1 MRFSSPK
8 RRQGIRDHGNIA
20 MLVGFLLGPDDN
32 CIDVGANHGYVL
44 ERAVHAAPLGHHV
57 AYEPIPQLAEQLRRR
72 FPSADVRNAA
82 VSDAAGV
89 MPFHF
94 VRTEDGLSGLH
105 NVDFDG
111 RNEVETLDVPVEV
124 LDQALPT
131 GYVPRLIKIDVEGA
145 EYGVVSGAIETIRE
159 HQPAVMFEFWP
170 EAAATYGV
178 SASQMYDLVCDR
190 AGLRL
195 FDMDANGPYG
205 RDEFERVTA
214 EGVRENF
221 LAHR

>member
-1 MRFSSPK
+1 M
-8 RRQGIRDHGNIA
+8 
-20 MLVGFLLGPDDN
+20 
-32 CIDVGANHGYVL
+32 
-44 ERAVHAAPLGHHV
+44 
-57 AYEPIPQLAEQLRRR
+57 
-72 FPSADVRNAA
+72 
-82 VSDAAGV
+82 
-89 MPFHF
+89 
-94 VRTEDGLSGLH
+94 
-105 NVDFDG
+105 G

>member
-1 MRFSSPK
+1 MQPRRVVRRAAAAIGVEDYVDGVRYALSSPK

-94 VRTEDGLSGLH
+94 VRTEDGLSGFH

-111 RNEVETLDVPVEV
+111 TQRGGDT
-124 LDQALPT
+124 
-131 GYVPRLIKIDVEGA
+131 
-145 EYGVVSGAIETIRE
+145 
-159 HQPAVMFEFWP
+159 
-170 EAAATYGV
+170 
-178 SASQMYDLVCDR
+178 
-190 AGLRL
+190 
-195 FDMDANGPYG
+195 
-205 RDEFERVTA
+205 
-214 EGVRENF
+214 
-221 LAHR
+221 

>member
-1 MRFSSPK
+1 M
-8 RRQGIRDHGNIA
+8 N
-20 MLVGFLLGPDDN
+20 
-32 CIDVGANHGYVL
+32 
-44 ERAVHAAPLGHHV
+44 
-57 AYEPIPQLAEQLRRR
+57 QLAEQLRRR

-89 MPFHF
+89 MAVLF

-124 LDQALPT
+124 LDQRSPA
-131 GYVPRLIKIDVEGA
+131 RSAADKIDVEGA

-178 SASQMYDLVCDR
+178 SASQMYDLWCDR

-205 RDEFERVTA
+205 RDEFESASPLRRI
-214 EGVRENF
+214 RENF